1 MSKEAYSKF
10 IASTMLLLATLLLA
24 GCMASMPEKPA
35 QQQSQ
40 STAASGDSSGD
51 MMAGDKFYVP
61 IEKTV
66 VKMPIAEGVGFDDAI
81 ESMKLRANALNIK
94 LVAELPLS
102 KQIKAMGE
110 TSHRMGIYQFCDALT
125 AKKMV
130 EFDIN
135 FAAYLPCRIAL
146 VEDQQGKG
154 WLLMMNMDMLIN
166 NPKLQGDL
174 RNTAQGVRDS
184 LLEIMK
190 AGAQGDL

>member
-1 MSKEAYSKF
+1 MVWQKCSLWLGIIF
-10 IASTMLLLATLLLA
+10 IMVVNVFSVGCNSNAVIDNKSANNAQKADEPAS
-24 GCMASMPEKPA
+24 
-35 QQQSQ
+35 
-40 STAASGDSSGD
+40 
-51 MMAGDKFYVP
+51 FYVP
-61 IEKTV
+61 LEKTV
-66 VKMPIAEGVGFDDAI
+66 VKMPIEEGVSLDDAI

-110 TSHRMGIYQFCDALT
+110 SSRRMGIFQFCDALT

-135 FAAYLPCRIAL
+135 FAAYLPCRIAM

-166 NPKLQGDL
+166 NPQLQGDL
-174 RNTAQGVRDS
+174 KKTATEVRNS
-184 LLEIMK
+184 LLEIMS
-190 AGAQGDL
+190 AGAKGEL

>member
-1 MSKEAYSKF
+1 MDKQIVKL
-10 IASTMLLLATLLLA
+10 IAGICLLVAFNCLIIGCASNSVA
-24 GCMASMPEKPA
+24 GE
-35 QQQSQ
+35 
-40 STAASGDSSGD
+40 TA
-51 MMAGDKFYVP
+51 DKGPSPSEPQAFYVP

-66 VKMPIAEGVGFDDAI
+66 IKMPIAADVSFDDAI

-102 KQIKAMGE
+102 KQIEAMGAS
-110 TSHRMGIYQFCDALT
+110 SHRMGIYQFCDALT

-166 NPKLQGDL
+166 NPQLQGDL
-174 RNTAQGVRDS
+174 KKTAIGVRDS
-184 LLEIMK
+184 LLEIMQ
-190 AGAQGDL
+190 AGAKGEL